1 MASFRDYQ
9 ASKTARVDLF
19 HGEYLNVRQ
28 ISSES
33 FTDKGRPYYREKLDL
48 SAAGKLD
55 DETAQKLD
63 YSMSFALIESWSFE
77 DELTLDN
84 FLAML
89 TCEDLCENARD
100 TIREIDR
107 VAADRNAFVKK
118 KSPSSSNGLGENGSL
133 TAQPETAESK
143 PDDKA

>member
-9 ASKTARVDLF
+9 ASKTARVELF

-28 ISSES
+28 VSSES
-33 FTDKGRPYYREKLDL
+33 FADKGLPYYREKLDL

-55 DETAQKLD
+55 NETAQKLD

-89 TCEDLCENARD
+89 TCDELFENAMD

-107 VAADRNAFVKK
+107 VASDRNEFVKK
-118 KSPSSSNGLGENGSL
+118 KSQSSLTGLNENGSL
-133 TAQPETAESK
+133 IDQPETAESK